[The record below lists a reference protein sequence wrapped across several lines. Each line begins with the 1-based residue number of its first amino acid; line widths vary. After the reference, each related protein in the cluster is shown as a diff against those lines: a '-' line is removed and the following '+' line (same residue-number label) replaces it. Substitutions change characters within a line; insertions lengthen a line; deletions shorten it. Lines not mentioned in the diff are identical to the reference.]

1 MKDCLNFWKKVK
13 VGREKQPAYKSRP
26 PYIALEVNP
35 VDTSGIATKRRGILI
50 RSRSELEQISNI
62 LTNAK
67 IIQLAASIDEV
78 NPEKKTKP
86 LSTETD
92 VYEIWNKK
100 ENKKNGQGQ
109 LRFAQLFILTN
120 INQYTKIVG
129 LSLWMIKLH
138 SLIIHFLERI
148 YYNSENIKKISPAL
162 LWIRIHS

>member
-1 MKDCLNFWKKVK
+1 MADERLSQFLKEGKGWERKATSIPGVFLIKLP
-13 VGREKQPAYKSRP
+13 EYKSRP

-67 IIQLAASIDEV
+67 IIQLAASLDEV

-100 ENKKNGQGQ
+100 ENNKNGQGQ
-109 LRFAQLFILTN
+109 LRFAQLVILANTN
-120 INQYTKIVG
+120 SV
-129 LSLWMIKLH
+129 
-138 SLIIHFLERI
+138 
-148 YYNSENIKKISPAL
+148 
-162 LWIRIHS
+162 